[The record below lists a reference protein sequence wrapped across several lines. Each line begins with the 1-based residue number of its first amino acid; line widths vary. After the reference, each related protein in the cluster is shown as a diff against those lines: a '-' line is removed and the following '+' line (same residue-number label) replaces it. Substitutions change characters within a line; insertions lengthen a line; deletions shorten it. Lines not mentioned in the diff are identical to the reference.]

1 MGIGVAVLGASGF
14 AGGELLRLLAGHS
27 GMKLIAAAASRQ
39 IGRKVRDLYPAPA
52 LGEDLEFVSVDEA
65 LKMDAD
71 LVFSSLPFGQSA
83 ELFGGK
89 KGTKVVDISGDFR
102 LKDNALY
109 EEWYGQSHPVPEDL
123 ARWVYGLTEFH
134 RDEIPSADR
143 VANPGC
149 YPTAALLAL
158 VPLMKNGLIESV
170 GIHIDAMSGLSGA
183 GRASAEGFDYSSANE
198 NVRPYAIIGHKH
210 IPEIEQELGR
220 AIGSEIKVSFVPHLA
235 PMTRGILAT
244 CSGVA
249 GPGVDQAHLLD
260 AYQASYTN
268 EPFVRVLQ
276 DDSLPETKRLSGTN
290 FAEVTAR
297 LDTRTGRVI
306 AFCGIDNLGK
316 GAAGQALQNANL
328 MCGFQ
333 ESEGLEAMAVV
344 P

>member
-1 MGIGVAVLGASGF
+1 MGIGVVVLGASGF

-27 GMKLIAAAASRQ
+27 GMELVGAAASRQ
-39 IGRKVRDLYPAPA
+39 TGRELRDFYPALA
-52 LGEDLEFVSVDEA
+52 LAENLEFVSVDEA
-65 LKMDAD
+65 LKIDAD
-71 LVFSSLPFGQSA
+71 LVFSSLPFGRSA

-89 KGTKVVDISGDFR
+89 EGAKVVDISADFR
-102 LKDNALY
+102 LEDSALY
-109 EEWYGQSHPVPEDL
+109 EEWYGQTHPAPADL
-123 ARWVYGLTEFH
+123 PRWVYGLTEFH
-134 RDEIPSADR
+134 RDEIPSAAR

-149 YPTAALLAL
+149 YPTAVLLAL
-158 VPLMKNGLIESV
+158 VPLMKNGLIERA
-170 GIHIDAMSGLSGA
+170 GIHIDAMSGVSGA

-198 NVRPYAIIGHKH
+198 NVRPYAVVGHKH

-220 AIGSEIKVSFVPHLA
+220 VIGSEIKVGFVPHLA

-244 CSGVA
+244 CSAVA

-268 EPFVRVLQ
+268 EPFLRVLQ
-276 DDSLPETKRLSGTN
+276 DDHLPETKRLSGTN

-297 LDTRTGRVI
+297 FDKRTGRVI
-306 AFCGIDNLGK
+306 AFCAIDNLGK

-328 MCGFQ
+328 MFGF
-333 ESEGLEAMAVV
+333 EETEGLEALALV